1 MKSLALITGGFSLGG
16 LALLGGAFFSYS
28 STENFLSTAIATDGV
43 VVELVRSRSS
53 DSTIYRPVVEFQTP
67 NGELVEFTSSSGSN
81 PPSYS
86 QGEAVK
92 VLYQEGSPEQAKI
105 NGFFDLWGVPIII
118 GGIGSVFFLVGSS
131 FFAVSALRTRKINRL
146 KTYGSPVFAKFQ
158 SVKINRS
165 FKVNGRNPYQIL
177 AHWQNPA
184 TSELHVFVSDNIWF
198 DPTDYIDQDDIVV
211 LIDKDN
217 PSSYYVDTSFL
228 PKLAS

>member
-1 MKSLALITGGFSLGG
+1 M
-16 LALLGGAFFSYS
+16 
-28 STENFLSTAIATDGV
+28 
-43 VVELVRSRSS
+43 
-53 DSTIYRPVVEFQTP
+53 
-67 NGELVEFTSSSGSN
+67 
-81 PPSYS
+81 
-86 QGEAVK
+86 
-92 VLYQEGSPEQAKI
+92 
-105 NGFFDLWGVPIII
+105 
-118 GGIGSVFFLVGSS
+118 
-131 FFAVSALRTRKINRL
+131 
-146 KTYGSPVFAKFQ
+146 FAKFQ